1 MAKSAM
7 TRRRFV
13 QASTLA
19 GIAAAVGVSMS
30 GSLVDA
36 GKAYADEPVET
47 KVVKTCCHGCILVC
61 PCRAYV
67 ENGVVVK
74 LEGDPDAPLSKGAMC
89 TKGLNQLHTCYSPR
103 RILHPMKRAGE
114 RGENKWE
121 QISWDEAL
129 TLAVDKIYESM
140 QKYGNYSL
148 MTSTGGGGAYLFGE
162 TITMAWALKTPNSFE
177 PGCAQCYI
185 PRNSMAKYVYGGSD
199 QSIADGAVLEP
210 FNEWKPATKALVL
223 WGTQPSAS
231 QTAEAGRAMCEL
243 RARGCKTVVID
254 PNLSADAAK
263 ADVWLPVR
271 SGTDTALLMGWYR
284 YILENT
290 LYDKTFTKYWTN
302 LPFLID
308 PDTKMPVEAQELFP
322 DFKST
327 TPDNTPDYVCF
338 DLNTNSV
345 QPFPYTAPADAT
357 VDPEVIKTVE
367 YEGKTYK
374 TAGQI
379 YWEACQEFTLEKTGE
394 ICHLDPQKIEEAI
407 RIYADTEVAGISNGV
422 FSDQS
427 RIASEQTLGC
437 LGLDCIM
444 GYVNKPGATLTQNTA
459 APKVRANFNMCAPLS
474 RKGIAGN
481 VATIGYSYEQN
492 LKAFN
497 DFANKENQEMVWQLM
512 KDRLGM
518 DKHRGLY
525 WNGMATIPAVHEAID
540 TGEPYRPRV
549 WIDHSGNKLAALA
562 DAESWLSTAHSMDF
576 VIGQYPMLTSFHVEC
591 CDLVFPTQEW
601 LEYSGSDRM
610 NQLNYTFMRCGVT
623 HLGESVHPGDTIV
636 QILSRLKAKDPTCVV
651 PELCSATS
659 EEAQKASQVKTFG
672 AESWEDLV
680 ANQDKYVPLVKNPET
695 FWVYNQHEAIVN
707 DGLPAG
713 FGTISRKC
721 EPYCTLLLHMSRTGY
736 PYSFPREL
744 PPVKDGDYSP
754 ISHYVEAA
762 EVPDEEYPFTIT
774 SGRLPY
780 FHHSTMR
787 HAAYARELC
796 PTAECRINPEDAAK
810 LGINHQDWIKITS
823 RRNSIHARAVVAKY
837 VQPGQ
842 LWMERFWNPECYDP
856 SQKKMTSAGWR
867 EQNINCITKADGPF
881 NEVYGSYTLR
891 GFAVKIEKSTK
902 PEGCWVEPE
911 EFAPFLPTLQNE
923 PVTEGVKF
931 Q

>member
-7 TRRRFV
+7 TRRQFV

-89 TKGLNQLHTCYSPR
+89 SKGLNQLHTCYSPR

-308 PDTKMPVEAQELFP
+308 PDTKMP
-322 DFKST
+322 
-327 TPDNTPDYVCF
+327 
-338 DLNTNSV
+338 
-345 QPFPYTAPADAT
+345 
-357 VDPEVIKTVE
+357 
-367 YEGKTYK
+367 
-374 TAGQI
+374 
-379 YWEACQEFTLEKTGE
+379 
-394 ICHLDPQKIEEAI
+394 
-407 RIYADTEVAGISNGV
+407 
-422 FSDQS
+422 
-427 RIASEQTLGC
+427 
-437 LGLDCIM
+437 
-444 GYVNKPGATLTQNTA
+444 
-459 APKVRANFNMCAPLS
+459 
-474 RKGIAGN
+474 
-481 VATIGYSYEQN
+481 
-492 LKAFN
+492 
-497 DFANKENQEMVWQLM
+497 
-512 KDRLGM
+512 
-518 DKHRGLY
+518 
-525 WNGMATIPAVHEAID
+525 
-540 TGEPYRPRV
+540 
-549 WIDHSGNKLAALA
+549 
-562 DAESWLSTAHSMDF
+562 
-576 VIGQYPMLTSFHVEC
+576 
-591 CDLVFPTQEW
+591 
-601 LEYSGSDRM
+601 
-610 NQLNYTFMRCGVT
+610 
-623 HLGESVHPGDTIV
+623 
-636 QILSRLKAKDPTCVV
+636 
-651 PELCSATS
+651 
-659 EEAQKASQVKTFG
+659 
-672 AESWEDLV
+672 
-680 ANQDKYVPLVKNPET
+680 
-695 FWVYNQHEAIVN
+695 
-707 DGLPAG
+707 
-713 FGTISRKC
+713 
-721 EPYCTLLLHMSRTGY
+721 LL
-736 PYSFPREL
+736 
-744 PPVKDGDYSP
+744 
-754 ISHYVEAA
+754 
-762 EVPDEEYPFTIT
+762 
-774 SGRLPY
+774 
-780 FHHSTMR
+780 
-787 HAAYARELC
+787 
-796 PTAECRINPEDAAK
+796 
-810 LGINHQDWIKITS
+810 
-823 RRNSIHARAVVAKY
+823 
-837 VQPGQ
+837 
-842 LWMERFWNPECYDP
+842 RF
-856 SQKKMTSAGWR
+856 
-867 EQNINCITKADGPF
+867 
-881 NEVYGSYTLR
+881 
-891 GFAVKIEKSTK
+891 
-902 PEGCWVEPE
+902 
-911 EFAPFLPTLQNE
+911 
-923 PVTEGVKF
+923 
-931 Q
+931 